1 MAHEEVEE
9 AELRDGEWVGVGV
22 EVDGAEK
29 KETDGKDRQRGW
41 GGLVKGWGRGCAHK
55 DEAVCV
61 VAVWEELR
69 ELRNANKIGR
79 AWRGVKKNPF
89 KRNTKQ

>member
-41 GGLVKGWGRGCAHK
+41 GGLVKGWGG
-55 DEAVCV
+55 V
-61 VAVWEELR
+61 VALTKMKLYVL
-69 ELRNANKIGR
+69 LLFGR
-79 AWRGVKKNPF
+79 SCAS
-89 KRNTKQ
+89 